1 MSINPVSGN
10 AQQPL
15 ASAATGTTA
24 PVAQPQS
31 ASQQSTTVA
40 APKHDSVK
48 LTGAA
53 LAKSLKLGGMTPK
66 QIAQKMGLDLKTV
79 DSYLGVNATTTTVAV
94 TPVAKTA
101 VPAASAAS
109 QTPSAAEEATES
121 GAEKA
126 AEAAQGAK

>member
-15 ASAATGTTA
+15 SSATTGATA

-31 ASQQSTTVA
+31 ASQQSTTVV
-40 APKHDSVK
+40 APQHDSVK

-79 DSYLGVNATTTTVAV
+79 DGYLGVNATTTVAV

-101 VPAASAAS
+101 VAAASAAS
-109 QTPSAAEEATES
+109 QTSGAAEEARES

>member
-15 ASAATGTTA
+15 STATTGTTA

-31 ASQQSTTVA
+31 ASQQSTTVV
-40 APKHDSVK
+40 APQHDSVK

-79 DSYLGVNATTTTVAV
+79 DGYLGVNATTTTVAV

-101 VPAASAAS
+101 VAAPSAAS
-109 QTPSAAEEATES
+109 QTSSAAEEAKES